1 MVNWPPAV
9 ALKTSRWRVGTDRR
23 PLASKLN
30 EDAPWNTR
38 FSIPD
43 ENNCNAG
50 IFPTKL
56 HFFALYQEITDSQE
70 GFRVFFNEIKGLE
83 QGLQEKLT
91 EKILEN

>member
-1 MVNWPPAV
+1 MVSCPPAV
-9 ALKTSRWRVGTDRR
+9 ALKTSRWRVGTDSR

-30 EDAPWNTR
+30 EDAPWNTG

-43 ENNCNAG
+43 EKNCKAE

-56 HFFALYQEITDSQE
+56 HFFALYQENTRYQG
-70 GFRVFFNEIKGLE
+70 GFRVFFNEINGLE
-83 QGLQEKLT
+83 HCLHEKLR